1 MTTEVCTD
9 QSFVGI
15 DDLLY
20 SPFANISLD
29 GPSREDMALLEDLF
43 DFLQCSL
50 SRFRETEEDVDACRK
65 VKRGENEI
73 SLLSNL
79 RQTGIILF
87 ITGVNLPSMR

>member
-1 MTTEVCTD
+1 MATEVCTD
-9 QSFVGI
+9 QLFVGI

-20 SPFANISLD
+20 SLLADISLD

-43 DFLQCSL
+43 DFLQSSL
-50 SRFRETEEDVDACRK
+50 SRFRETKENVDARRK
-65 VKRGENEI
+65 ATRGENEI

>member
-1 MTTEVCTD
+1 MATEVCTD
-9 QSFVGI
+9 QLFVGI

-20 SPFANISLD
+20 SLLADISLD

-43 DFLQCSL
+43 DFLQSSL
-50 SRFRETEEDVDACRK
+50 SRFRETKEDVDARRK
-65 VKRGENEI
+65 ATRGENEI

-87 ITGVNLPSMR
+87 KTGVNLPSMR